1 MREGK
6 DEGPEVETYGALIGR
21 SQAMKQLF
29 EQLRRLEG
37 SRANLMISGE
47 SGTGKELIAR
57 AVHESS
63 PVRHGPLVTVNCGAL
78 ERQLVRSELFGHERG
93 AFTGAVRDKKGLFQE
108 ADRGTLFLDEIG
120 EMTPSMQVKLL
131 RALQQRVVRKV
142 GGTHEE
148 AV

>member
-1 MREGK
+1 MALRARDKKGTVREGK

-63 PVRHGPLVTVNCGAL
+63 PVRRGPLVTVNCGAL

-93 AFTGAVRDKKGLFQE
+93 AFTGAVRRHVGAFE
-108 ADRGTLFLDEIG
+108 AAHGGTLFLDEVG
-120 EMTPSMQVKLL
+120 E
-131 RALQQRVVRKV
+131 
-142 GGTHEE
+142 
-148 AV
+148 